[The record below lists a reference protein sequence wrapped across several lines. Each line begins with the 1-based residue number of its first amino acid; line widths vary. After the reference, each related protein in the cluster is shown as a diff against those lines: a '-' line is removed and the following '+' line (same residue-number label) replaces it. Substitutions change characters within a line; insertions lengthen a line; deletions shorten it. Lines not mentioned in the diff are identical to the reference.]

1 MLPSQLMTFI
11 QIFAISLSP
20 GKATPTSRD
29 NFFLHE
35 EGYCCANMY
44 DNYTIEPRGSG
55 PEPLTYLIKCGKG
68 KPVMRCG
75 DMIKTRVSGKKDG
88 GSYLIEE
95 DPEPLDINFTANLLS
110 IDGLNHKGE
119 LRLTLHVFVSW
130 SSGAGWDE
138 SICKNEKM
146 RTNSCALF
154 VNRTKKYK
162 GFITKPEDTKI
173 YDFFLLNDTEGGMLS
188 QKLEGNPLKVQRDG
202 KVLWI
207 GTAHLALACYMDV
220 SAFPFD
226 RQNCSIRWRMAPPLP
241 HVTVSFA
248 NVDDLSKTANHS
260 EWKTESYRCEN
271 GTYYLVMRRNAI
283 PTLSTLLV
291 PVVLFDLLGCLV
303 YLLPSSSGERVGFA
317 VTMVLSFSVLI
328 TTINNKVPPASGTIA
343 MEMLVFST
351 FGKSIVAM
359 VETIVV
365 IFLAKRY
372 EKGAGDKSASTS
384 LTELNKVGAL
394 EYKAAP
400 TSLTELNKVGA
411 LGYKAAPM
419 SRTEL
424 NKVGVSI
431 AEDEE
436 KDLAKAVGDGK
447 AQADGMAKIEMTQ
460 ANGMEENGMALGN
473 GLTEEEMT
481 KANGMAEKET
491 TQASG
496 DLGGGMNQAVIF
508 RGVGV
513 ANGLAEAGD
522 KAARLVFWVD
532 RTFLVVNAIT
542 TIVVTVNSLTAM
554 NLIS

>member
-372 EKGAGDKSASTS
+372 EKGPGDKSA
-384 LTELNKVGAL
+384 
-394 EYKAAP
+394 
-400 TSLTELNKVGA
+400 
-411 LGYKAAPM
+411 PM
-419 SRTEL
+419 SLTEL

-436 KDLAKAVGDGK
+436 KDLPKTVGDGK
-447 AQADGMAKIEMTQ
+447 AQVDGMAKIEMTR
-460 ANGMEENGMALGN
+460 ANGMEEDGMALAN
-473 GLTEEEMT
+473 GLTEGEMT

>member
-372 EKGAGDKSASTS
+372 EKGPGDKSASTS
-384 LTELNKVGAL
+384 L
-394 EYKAAP
+394 
-400 TSLTELNKVGA
+400 
-411 LGYKAAPM
+411 M
-419 SRTEL
+419 EL

-431 AEDEE
+431 GADEE

-460 ANGMEENGMALGN
+460 ANETEENGMALAN
-473 GLTEEEMT
+473 GLAEGEMT
-481 KANGMAEKET
+481 KANGKAEKET